1 MRRRADRVVPGATGS
16 CARCRS
22 NGYGRGEVH
31 IETIRDYKSDWQQ
44 FLNPYILDLLI
55 DDLLDVFLVAYLD
68 ALASA
73 SKLRMA
79 VAADRIREDVTE
91 EFKIFSTLNPPKE
104 LDAYVEVIQ
113 LVLALLESS
122 KDLVF

>member
-1 MRRRADRVVPGATGS
+1 M
-16 CARCRS
+16 
-22 NGYGRGEVH
+22 
-31 IETIRDYKSDWQQ
+31 
-44 FLNPYILDLLI
+44 I